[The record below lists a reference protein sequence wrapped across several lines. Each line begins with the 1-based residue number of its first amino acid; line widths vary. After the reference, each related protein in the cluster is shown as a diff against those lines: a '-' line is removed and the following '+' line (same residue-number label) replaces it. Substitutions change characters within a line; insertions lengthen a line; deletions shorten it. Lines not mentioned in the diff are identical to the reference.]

1 MPKDTDD
8 MEDIILLLI
17 DLLLNAN
24 ISHEYIKNKF
34 NEFHYCITCMQHF
47 NRCKCDIDNDI
58 SDNDMSDNDMSDNDI
73 SDISSVCDDYT
84 SSECADS
91 ENDT

>member
-24 ISHEYIKNKF
+24 ISHEYIKSKF

-58 SDNDMSDNDMSDNDI
+58 SDNDMSD
-73 SDISSVCDDYT
+73 ISSICDDYT

-91 ENDT
+91 ESDKS